1 MDNITKLIC
10 RKCSGNHL
18 TIKCNNMNKNLPHV
32 NTNIQNTNKNI
43 QTNNKYSELS
53 SINHNTSVNHNTPI
67 NYNTPIY
74 NKYYK
79 AKMSELPNNITEN
92 ELYELLREWGNIIKI
107 IIKHYEKSASA
118 YITFKNEN
126 EVDYLLKALNST
138 VFDHNLIF
146 VDKII

>member
-1 MDNITKLIC
+1 MDNITKLKC
-10 RKCSGNHL
+10 RKCNGNHL
-18 TIKCNNMNKNLPHV
+18 TIKCNNKNKDLQYV
-32 NTNIQNTNKNI
+32 NTNI
-43 QTNNKYSELS
+43 QTNNKYNELP
-53 SINHNTSVNHNTPI
+53 SVNHNTRI

-79 AKMSELPNNITEN
+79 VKMSELPNDITEN
-92 ELYELLREWGNIIKI
+92 ELYELLQEWGTIIKI
-107 IIKHYEKSASA
+107 IVKHYEKSTTA

-138 VFDHNLIF
+138 IFDHNLIF